1 MSDVNP
7 LGPMMHLKE
16 LEREAASLRNLAPQ
30 ENRCAGLARR
40 CWRLI
45 EQMQRLSASLRS
57 AALRIGLR

>member
-16 LEREAASLRNLAPQ
+16 LEREAASLRNHALQ
-30 ENRCAGLARR
+30 KNQRAGLARR
-40 CWRLI
+40 CWWLI
-45 EQMQRLSASLRS
+45 EQMQRLSAALRS

>member
-16 LEREAASLRNLAPQ
+16 LEREAASLRSRSLQ
-30 ENRCAGLARR
+30 GNRRAGLARR
-40 CWRLI
+40 CRWLI

-57 AALRIGLR
+57 AVLRIGLR